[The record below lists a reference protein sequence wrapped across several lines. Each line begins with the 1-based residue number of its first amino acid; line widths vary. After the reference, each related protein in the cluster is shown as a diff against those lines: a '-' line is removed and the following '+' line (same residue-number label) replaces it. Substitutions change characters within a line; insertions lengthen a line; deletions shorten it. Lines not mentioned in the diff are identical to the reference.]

1 MIKILLKLDDGILY
15 RKNIHNQTALMSH
28 IKNNNYNIISILI
41 DFIIESKNEHSFK
54 ITDLNG
60 DNILHY
66 LCRTS
71 YIDIIKKIIFIDG
84 LNNVKNLD
92 GNTPIIEA
100 AINSQEDIVYLL
112 KSINADLNITDK
124 YGNTVYHYI
133 CLNELCIG
141 MAIENKENIFNYKPS
156 DYCKISNNYYYFVG

>member
-1 MIKILLKLDDGILY
+1 
-15 RKNIHNQTALMSH
+15 
-28 IKNNNYNIISILI
+28 
-41 DFIIESKNEHSFK
+41 
-54 ITDLNG
+54 LNG

-71 YIDIIKKIIFIDG
+71 HIDIIKKILPYIDSI
-84 LNNVKNLD
+84 LNIKNGN
-92 GNTPIIEA
+92 GNTPIIEG

-133 CLNELCIG
+133 CLNELCVVL
-141 MAIENKENIFNYKPS
+141 AIENKQNIFGFKPS
-156 DYCKISNNYYYFVG
+156 DYCKLALNYYYFI